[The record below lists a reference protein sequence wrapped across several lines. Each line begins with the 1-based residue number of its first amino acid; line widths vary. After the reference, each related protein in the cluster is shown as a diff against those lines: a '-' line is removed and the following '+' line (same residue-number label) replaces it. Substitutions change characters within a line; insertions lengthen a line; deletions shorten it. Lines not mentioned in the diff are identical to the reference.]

1 MNDLFL
7 RLVVLSLK
15 SSLLLSFGEH
25 GGWKVALPLGAIF
38 KHGGSMWIRV
48 LNPLQL
54 VLSPLKE
61 NGKLSWVANITVTF
75 EFNADLDGTVSPDIP
90 ANAPVE
96 RILEGAPVERFD
108 VRFVRL

>member
-1 MNDLFL
+1 MRAIYLAL
-7 RLVVLSLK
+7 SRASAATAARTTVPLATLKAMKKVLT
-15 SSLLLSFGEH
+15 
-25 GGWKVALPLGAIF
+25 
-38 KHGGSMWIRV
+38 SMWIRV

>member
-38 KHGGSMWIRV
+38 KHGGCQNRNRMVKEV
-48 LNPLQL
+48 L
-54 VLSPLKE
+54 VSK
-61 NGKLSWVANITVTF
+61 WTAVTCM
-75 EFNADLDGTVSPDIP
+75 ALLGSS
-90 ANAPVE
+90 
-96 RILEGAPVERFD
+96 
-108 VRFVRL
+108 VRMPTETWTNR